1 MEELITELLF
11 ADDCALVAHTERAL
25 QHIGNRFSDAA
36 KNFSLTISLKKTEV
50 LYQPPPREVY
60 NPPHISIDGT
70 KLNAVEH
77 FNYLSNVFSM
87 PQSARILTSA
97 CPKPAVPW
105 EDCQRGYGRVT
116 RSASPQ
122 RQLHIH
128 CRTSSYPLA
137 LALRHVYHSKKKSFL
152 VLSDSL
158 SSLQAFLKIEING
171 IVHDTSMSYSFVLL

>member
-11 ADDCALVAHTERAL
+11 ADDCALLAHTERAL
-25 QHIGNRFSDAA
+25 QHLVNRFSDAA

-50 LYQPPPREVY
+50 LYQPPPREAY
-60 NPPHISIDGT
+60 TPPHISIDGT

-77 FNYLSNVFSM
+77 FTYLGSVFCM

-128 CRTSSYPLA
+128 CRTSSYPFSSSSPTRL
-137 LALRHVYHSKKKSFL
+137 SFKEEIFPGFVQL
-152 VLSDSL
+152 FVI
-158 SSLQAFLKIEING
+158 SSGF
-171 IVHDTSMSYSFVLL
+171 T